1 MERSSSLYVAILP
14 LGDHRHC
21 GGEDILFLIYHVTLC
36 DHVFKGLRDFN
47 GRSF

>member
-14 LGDHRHC
+14 LGGHRHC
-21 GGEDILFLIYHVTLC
+21 GGEDMFLIYHVTLC